1 MDKVLEEDRE
11 RLRRMQK
18 NQPCFSSEQRRELID
33 QHPWMR
39 RGGLPNAINIMDCMF
54 CENEV
59 SSQPEEDLPDM
70 ELGILGGEVVK
81 DGGGSHSQEE
91 KEQPSG
97 S

>member
-1 MDKVLEEDRE
+1 
-11 RLRRMQK
+11 
-18 NQPCFSSEQRRELID
+18 
-33 QHPWMR
+33 
-39 RGGLPNAINIMDCMF
+39 MF

-59 SSQPEEDLPDM
+59 SFQPEEDLPDM
-70 ELGILGGEVVK
+70 ELGTLGGEVVK